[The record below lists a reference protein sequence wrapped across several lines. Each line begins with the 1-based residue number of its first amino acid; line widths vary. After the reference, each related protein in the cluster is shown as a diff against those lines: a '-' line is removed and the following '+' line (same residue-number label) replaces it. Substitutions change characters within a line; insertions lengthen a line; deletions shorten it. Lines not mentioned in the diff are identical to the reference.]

1 MDLSYSL
8 FHSIFSELIII
19 PYSILLDIHYS
30 FSSSSSNFSYID
42 DAIRLINFV
51 FKISQSHTVEIVV
64 SQTEL
69 FLGSYALHTDPIV
82 RGNLV
87 CQCVSVSVCH
97 FEDEK
102 IRDTKTSGR

>member
-8 FHSIFSELIII
+8 FHSIFSELFII

-51 FKISQSHTVEIVV
+51 FKISQSHTVLAKDIELKMFTVEIVV

-69 FLGSYALHTDPIV
+69 FFSKL
-82 RGNLV
+82 
-87 CQCVSVSVCH
+87 
-97 FEDEK
+97 
-102 IRDTKTSGR
+102 